1 MTRLPTVRDDL
12 LLTDPPL
19 RVGTDGWYRWL
30 EVARSFAWR
39 GAAGR
44 FTARQEERSG
54 SHFWYAYRRQNGAL
68 RKTYLGRSSELT
80 SERLAEAARSLAQI
94 APMAPMAQ
102 IAPMAQGS
110 ADEPHNANDPCDTD
124 GWLSPLIATKI
135 TAPQAPPAL
144 VARPAVLARCRESVA
159 HPCAIVAAPAGF
171 GKTTLLTMVADAMRD
186 GGWRIAWVT
195 LEESE
200 QDPIRF
206 WQYALAALDHAQP
219 GLGATAR
226 HMLEVPRP
234 APSERI
240 LTVLINELA
249 AAKTPILL
257 VLDDYH
263 RAATPAI
270 DQALAFL
277 IEHAPAPLHL
287 LISARATPAFPLARL
302 RAQGRIAELG
312 ASDLRFSTEEARR
325 FMRQTM
331 RLTLPPAQLAQI
343 EEGAEGWVAGLQ
355 LAALSL
361 RSQADAP
368 TLIGAPATPRY
379 VAEYLID
386 EVLERQPDDVQSFL
400 LQTAPLERLSGP
412 LCDAV
417 TGRGDSAALLDH
429 LMRAQLFVTPLDS
442 AQTWYRYHHLF
453 AEVLRERLARRMPD
467 LVSQSHQRA
476 ADWLWRHDM
485 PDDAIRHLL
494 AAGLFAEAADRIEQQ
509 SDRLVLHGEV
519 AGLAHWARALPREVV
534 LERPHLCLLAAL
546 ALLLQGA
553 EPAAVAWLDALEQRS
568 TDANSLPDEMRG
580 ELEAVRAF
588 LQLWSGDVAGGAA
601 RAQRALRRLPPDERL
616 LRMLTIWMSQVIG
629 IFGEGNLI
637 EAERSVSVV
646 AEDSRRSGNLLVAFI
661 ALVTKATAQI
671 YRCRLRE
678 AAETCEEALRLLP
691 DSGRIEVPMAAMAYC
706 LLGEIRREW
715 NDLDTAETLL
725 RRALA
730 ICENLGSPE
739 YINDGLIYLGQVLL
753 ARGQYDEALAA
764 YERIRVM
771 VRAHQLAPWDL
782 TQMEVVRARAL
793 IAHGDLDEASHWAE
807 ERLRGR
813 QTGDS
818 GPTAPLA
825 FMNDLEDLS
834 IARIFLARGD
844 ANAAIAVLEPVRVRA
859 EETEQWRNLMEAR
872 MLLALAYAQTGE
884 TQAALAELDAAL
896 TIAAPEG
903 FARVFL
909 DEGAPL
915 ADLLES
921 YLARQ
926 PADTS
931 NSSHATHPAYEHAR
945 RLLAAFG
952 RAVTPAPGT
961 LAEPLSPREVDVL
974 RLLARGRSN
983 EAIASDL
990 VLALSTVKWHVAHI
1004 YRKLG
1009 VRGRMQAVARA
1020 RELRLI
1026 A

>member
-1 MTRLPTVRDDL
+1 MTRLPTVRDDT
-12 LLTDPPL
+12 LLTEPPL
-19 RVGTDGWYRWL
+19 RVGTADWYRWL
-30 EVARSFAWR
+30 ETARSFAWR

-44 FTARQEERSG
+44 FTARQEDRSG
-54 SHFWYAYRRQNGAL
+54 SRFWYAYRRQNGAL

-80 SERLAEAARSLAQI
+80 AERLAEAARTLAAMARMAEDE
-94 APMAPMAQ
+94 APTAKHA
-102 IAPMAQGS
+102 AEA
-110 ADEPHNANDPCDTD
+110 AEKTD

-135 TAPQAPPAL
+135 TAPQSPPSL

-171 GKTTLLTMVADAMRD
+171 GKTTLLTMVADAMRGD
-186 GGWRIAWVT
+186 GWQVAWVT

-206 WQYALAALDHAQP
+206 WQYALAALDHVQP

-226 HMLEVPRP
+226 HMLEVPRS
-234 APSERI
+234 APIERI
-240 LTVLINELA
+240 LTVFVNELA
-249 AAKTPILL
+249 AARTPILL

-270 DQALAFL
+270 DQGLIFL

-287 LISARATPAFPLARL
+287 LVAARATPAFPLARL
-302 RAQGRIAELG
+302 RAQGRIAELD
-312 ASDLRFSTEEARR
+312 ASDLRFSADEARR
-325 FMRQTM
+325 FMRETM
-331 RLTLPPAQLAQI
+331 RLTLPPAQLARI
-343 EEGAEGWVAGLQ
+343 EERTEGWVAGLQ

-361 RSQADAP
+361 RNQSDAP
-368 TLIGAPATPRY
+368 ALLDEATATPRY
-379 VAEYLID
+379 IAEYLID
-386 EVLERQPDDVQSFL
+386 EVLERQPDDVQAFL
-400 LQTAPLERLSGP
+400 LQTALLERLSGP

-417 TGRGDSAALLDH
+417 TGRTDSAALLDQ

-453 AEVLRERLARRMPD
+453 AEVLRERLERRMPE
-467 LVSQSHQRA
+467 LVVQCHQRA

-485 PDDAIRHLL
+485 GDDAIRHLL
-494 AAGLFAEAADRIEQQ
+494 AAGLYPEAADRIEQQ

-519 AGLAHWARALPREVV
+519 AGLANWVRALPREVV
-534 LERPHLCLLAAL
+534 LTRPHLCLLVAV
-546 ALLLQGA
+546 ALLLQGE
-553 EPAAVAWLDALEQRS
+553 EPDAVAWLDELERHY
-568 TDANSLPDEMRG
+568 TEANPLPDAMRG
-580 ELEAVRAF
+580 ELDAVRAF
-588 LQLWSGDVAGGAA
+588 LQLWSGDIAGGAA
-601 RAQRALRRLPPDERL
+601 RAQQALRRLPPDERL

-629 IFGEGNLI
+629 LFGEGNLA

-646 AEDSRRSGNLLVAFI
+646 AEDSRRSGNMLVAFI
-661 ALVTKATAQI
+661 ALVTKASAQI
-671 YRCRLRE
+671 YRCRLLA

-691 DSGRIEVPMAAMAYC
+691 EHGTVEVPMAAMAYC

-715 NDLDTAETLL
+715 NNLDTAETLL

-730 ICENLGSPE
+730 ISENLGSPE

-753 ARGQYDEALAA
+753 ARGQYDEALATF
-764 YERIRVM
+764 ERIRTM
-771 VRAHQLAPWDL
+771 VRARQLAPWDL
-782 TQMEVVRARAL
+782 TQMEIMRARAL
-793 IAHGDLDEASHWAE
+793 IARGDLEDASRWAE
-807 ERLRGR
+807 ARLRMR
-813 QTGDS
+813 QSGDV
-818 GPTAPLA
+818 GPTPPLA

-844 ANAAIAVLEPVRVRA
+844 ADAAATILEPVRARA
-859 EETEQWRNLMEAR
+859 METEQWRNLMEAR
-872 MLLALAYAQTGE
+872 MLLALAHAQAGE
-884 TQAALAELDAAL
+884 MDAALCELDAAL

-903 FARVFL
+903 FVRVFL
-909 DEGAPL
+909 DEGDAM
-915 ADLLES
+915 ADLLER
-921 YLARQ
+921 YLASPPAAPPAVTRAAQ
-926 PADTS
+926 PA
-931 NSSHATHPAYEHAR
+931 HEHAR

-952 RAVTPAPGT
+952 RSVEPGPGA
-961 LAEPLSPREVDVL
+961 LAETLSAREVDVL
-974 RLLARGRSN
+974 RLLAQGHSN

-1009 VRGRMQAVARA
+1009 VRGRVQAVARA